1 MEEVQRNPLAELL
14 AEGGTLLLDGAMGT
28 MLMEMG
34 LGAGNPPE
42 EWNVLYPERIQQ
54 IHEAYVA
61 AGSRLILTNSFGG
74 NHFRLALHGFE
85 ERVFELN
92 RAAAENARRA
102 ADGAPQR
109 VLVAG
114 SMGPTGSLF
123 EPLGTL
129 TFADARAA
137 FAEQAAGLAAGGADL
152 LWVETMSD
160 LEEVRAAVAGARE
173 ATDLP
178 IAASMTFDT
187 NRHTMM
193 GVSPEQAAT
202 ALGELGLVALGANC
216 GNGPDEIEEVI
227 ARIHAL
233 NPGVPLIAKANAGI
247 PHLHGSELVYDGT
260 PELMAAYAQHVR
272 AQGAALIGGCC
283 GNTPEHIAR
292 MAAALAEAPG
302 EAQERPGWS
311 RSGGEEA
318 APERRQRR
326 RRRGGS

>member
-1 MEEVQRNPLAELL
+1 MEEQPQNPLAELL
-14 AEGGTLLLDGAMGT
+14 AETGTVLLDGAMGT

-34 LGAGNPPE
+34 LGPGNPPE
-42 EWNVLYPERIQQ
+42 EWNVLYPERIEQVHQ
-54 IHEAYVA
+54 AYVD

-74 NHFRLALHGFE
+74 NRFRLALHGFE
-85 ERVFELN
+85 DRAFELN

-102 ADGAPQR
+102 AGAAEHR

-114 SMGPTGSLF
+114 SMGPTGALF
-123 EPLGTL
+123 EPLGVL
-129 TFADARAA
+129 TFDDAKAA

-178 IAASMTFDT
+178 VAASMTFDT

-193 GVSPEQAAT
+193 GVSPEQAAA

-216 GNGPDEIEEVI
+216 GNGPDEVEEVV

-233 NPGVPLIAKANAGI
+233 QPGIPLIAKANAGI
-247 PHLHGSELVYDGT
+247 PHFHGDELVYDGT
-260 PELMAAYAQHVR
+260 PELMAAYARHVR

-292 MAAALAEAPG
+292 MAAALAQPPAEDDHATFTP
-302 EAQERPGWS
+302 AA
-311 RSGGEEA
+311 EA
-318 APERRQRR
+318 APERRERR
-326 RRRGGS
+326 RRRQGG

>member
-1 MEEVQRNPLAELL
+1 MNEERSSPLTELL
-14 AEGGTLLLDGAMGT
+14 AEEGTLLLDGAMGT

-42 EWNVLYPERIQQ
+42 EWNVLYPERIQGVHQ
-54 IHEAYVA
+54 QYVE
-61 AGSRLILTNSFGG
+61 AGSRLLLTNSFGG
-74 NHFRLALHGFE
+74 NRFRLALHGLE

-92 RAAAENARRA
+92 QAAAENARRVANA
-102 ADGAPQR
+102 APSR

-129 TFADARAA
+129 TFAEAQAA

-152 LWVETMSD
+152 LWIETMSD

-173 ATDLP
+173 ATELP

-193 GVSPEQAAT
+193 GVSPERAVA

-227 ARIHAL
+227 ARMRAL
-233 NPGVPLIAKANAGI
+233 APGVPLIAKANAGI
-247 PHLHGSELVYDGT
+247 PHFHGNELVYDGT
-260 PELMAAYAQHVR
+260 PELMGAYAAKARQL
-272 AQGAALIGGCC
+272 GAALIGGCC
-283 GNTPEHIAR
+283 GNTPVHIAR
-292 MAAALAEAPG
+292 MAAALAEPAEGGPDARAPV
-302 EAQERPGWS
+302 
-311 RSGGEEA
+311 GGQDTRGPA
-318 APERRQRR
+318 RQRRHRRQRN
-326 RRRGGS
+326 